1 MSFTAVSYVILGAGP
16 SGLTFA
22 HTLLDHGVPREEIIV
37 LEAESEPGGLC
48 RSRDIDGSPLDIG
61 GGHFL
66 DVRLKDVV
74 EFLFRFLP
82 ADEWNTF
89 SRVARISFQGR
100 EIDHPFEANLWQME
114 KATQV
119 DYLESIAQA
128 GCVRGEPMPTSFIE
142 WVHWKFGARI
152 AEDYMLP
159 YNRKIWSMDL
169 NQLGTYWLYKL
180 PDVSFRE
187 TLRSCLEEK
196 AFGSLPA
203 HGTFLYPKHFGYG
216 EVWKRMGA
224 ALGDRLLTNSPV
236 TKIDLANKII
246 NDRWQAKT
254 IVNTIP
260 WAHWMSATNEI
271 PESIRTPMKSLRHVS
286 IDVDYVPETLSSP
299 SHWMYQPQ
307 EEIPHHR
314 KLLRSNFC
322 PDSVGYWTE
331 TNAVRSQSA
340 TNFRHHNAY
349 AYPVNTI
356 EKPAAVEKILAWAES
371 ESIIA
376 IGRWGTWEHMNS
388 DVTVKQAL
396 DRARRECTVTPLKI
410 S

>member
-1 MSFTAVSYVILGAGP
+1 MNLTAVSYVILGAGP

-37 LEAESEPGGLC
+37 LEAEAEPGGLC

-74 EFLFRFLP
+74 DFIFRFLP

-100 EIDHPFEANLWQME
+100 EIDHPFESNLWQME

-128 GCVRGEPMPTSFIE
+128 GCVRGEPMPASFIE

-180 PDVSFRE
+180 PDVSFRD
-187 TLRSCLEEK
+187 TLRSCLEER

-224 ALGDRLLTNSPV
+224 ALGDRLVTHSPV
-236 TKIDLANKII
+236 TKIDLARKII

-260 WAHWMSATNEI
+260 WAHWLNATNEI
-271 PESIRTPMKSLRHVS
+271 PESIRTPMETLRHVS
-286 IDVDYVPETLSSP
+286 IDVDYVPETLPSP

-322 PDSVGYWTE
+322 PGAVGYWTE
-331 TNAVRSQSA
+331 TNAVRSESA

-356 EKPAAVEKILAWAES
+356 EKPAAVEKILDLAAS

-396 DRARRECTVTPLKI
+396 DRARRECDATPVKI